1 MRTVCAG
8 LLVFAVGCSVDS
20 PSDPSVDG
28 TTMPGMPQAPRIEMK
43 LTDAPGD
50 FESVWVNITRVE
62 VESADA
68 GWQTLVEEPQRFD
81 LLTLQNDVTAAMGSA
96 TLAPGMYGQ
105 LRLIVDEASVVVG
118 GEESPL
124 PIASGAQT
132 GIKIP
137 LDRAFEENMT
147 YAVTLDFDAAKSVKT
162 TGQGYLMTPV
172 VHVKDFVATPMP
184 ESEPEPEGDD
194 SPDDTI
200 Q

>member
-8 LLVFAVGCSVDS
+8 LLVFAVGCSVES
-20 PSDPSVDG
+20 PDPSGDG
-28 TTMPGMPQAPRIEMK
+28 TTMTGMPQAPRIEMK

-105 LRLIVDEASVVVG
+105 LRLIVDEASVVIRVQDSGVG
-118 GEESPL
+118 IPPHVL
-124 PIASGAQT
+124 PNIFD
-132 GIKIP
+132 
-137 LDRAFEENMT
+137 LFEQ
-147 YAVTLDFDAAKSVKT
+147 ADVTLART
-162 TGQGYLMTPV
+162 
-172 VHVKDFVATPMP
+172 
-184 ESEPEPEGDD
+184 EGGLGIGL
-194 SPDDTI
+194 TI
-200 Q
+200 GRSF